1 MQKER
6 DKRTSQIRLFY
17 AMLTNSGL
25 LELKED
31 IVSSFTNGRTVH
43 VTELSDVELQ
53 KLCSTMRERGFPT
66 TQKETQEYRLRRK
79 IYALCFDIGI
89 IYGQSPEDWQ
99 MNYAK
104 VDAFCISRGTVKK
117 GLREQGAGELK
128 KTLRQFSAIA
138 AKAQAV
144 KEREQTIAMLER
156 EFNEAIRTEN
166 FELCD
171 TLREQIEQH
180 KTKHKTRK
188 K

>member
-1 MQKER
+1 MQKGR
-6 DKRTSQIRLFY
+6 DTRASQIRLFY

-25 LELKED
+25 LELKEN
-31 IVSSFTNGRTVH
+31 IISSFTNGRTVRI
-43 VTELSDVELQ
+43 TELSDVELQ

-66 TQKETQEYRLRRK
+66 TQRETQEYRLRRK
-79 IYALCFDIGI
+79 IFALCFDIGL
-89 IYGQSPEDWQ
+89 IYGHTPEDWL

-104 VDAFCISRGTVKK
+104 VDEFCMTRGTVKK
-117 GLREQGAGELK
+117 GLMEQGAAELK

-138 AKAQAV
+138 EKARAAK
-144 KEREQTIAMLER
+144 EQEKTVTMLER
-156 EFNEAIRTEN
+156 ELKKAIQAEN

-171 TLREQIEQH
+171 TLKEQIEQH

>member
-1 MQKER
+1 
-6 DKRTSQIRLFY
+6 
-17 AMLTNSGL
+17 MLTNSGL

-43 VTELSDVELQ
+43 VTELSNVELQ

-66 TQKETQEYRLRRK
+66 TQRETQEYRLRRK

-117 GLREQGAGELK
+117 
-128 KTLRQFSAIA
+128 TLRQLSAIA